1 MSFSLTTGG
10 EGTVATAQVVWSVNG
25 QTYKFRSDNNF
36 LSWITTIF
44 TIGDTVSQYFINPQG
59 QTQVYVSSTSDL
71 DLLGATGTKVDLYTV
86 PSGYRF
92 FSDQFALTFT
102 NVAQTGAMSGVTQ
115 PSVRIVKNNSNATA
129 NQISNEIQLSDAGQ
143 TVQLVNKYW
152 RTGGAVGGT
161 TSTTGKAT
169 ATSGDVLSA
178 YITSGIVS
186 GVNTYTTLTAKCFLA
201 GWLIPL

>member
-1 MSFSLTTGG
+1 MSFALTVGSDG
-10 EGTVATAQVVWSVNG
+10 RAATAQVVWSVNG

-44 TIGDTVSQYFINPQG
+44 SVADNLSQYTINPQG

-71 DLLGATGTKVDLYTV
+71 NLLGVTGTKVDLYTI
-86 PSGYRF
+86 PAGYRF

-102 NVAQTGAMSGVTQ
+102 NVAQTGAMLGVTQ
-115 PSVRIVKNNSNATA
+115 PSIRVVKNNSNAAA

-143 TVQLVNKYW
+143 VVQLLNKYW

-161 TSTTGKAT
+161 SSTTGKAT
-169 ATSGDVLSA
+169 ATSGEILSA
-178 YITSGIVS
+178 YITSGIVA
-186 GVNTYTTLTAKCFLA
+186 GVNTYTTLDAKCFLS